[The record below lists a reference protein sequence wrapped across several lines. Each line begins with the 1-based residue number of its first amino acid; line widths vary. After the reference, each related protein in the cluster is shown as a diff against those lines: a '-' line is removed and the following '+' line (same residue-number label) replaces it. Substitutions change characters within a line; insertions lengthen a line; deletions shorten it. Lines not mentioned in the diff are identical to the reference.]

1 MRKTLTLSLEPRSVM
16 VNTGVSKTPASEAKD
31 LGSNPSGAANRHN
44 QLFTFY
50 CHRNRELVILKL
62 VPRTCASGGT
72 AYTTDLKS
80 VGESLRVQIPPRA
93 PATKQVALPSFYDA
107 FPPLKRH
114 SFFGHTPLKWF
125 YDFSNYMK
133 IYISYFY

>member
-1 MRKTLTLSLEPRSVM
+1 M

-31 LGSNPSGAANRHN
+31 LGSNPSGAASQAQTAIRYTAIYYH
-44 QLFTFY
+44 QLGK
-50 CHRNRELVILKL
+50 LKN
-62 VPRTCASGGT
+62 VSRICASGGT

-114 SFFGHTPLKWF
+114 SFFGH
-125 YDFSNYMK
+125 
-133 IYISYFY
+133 